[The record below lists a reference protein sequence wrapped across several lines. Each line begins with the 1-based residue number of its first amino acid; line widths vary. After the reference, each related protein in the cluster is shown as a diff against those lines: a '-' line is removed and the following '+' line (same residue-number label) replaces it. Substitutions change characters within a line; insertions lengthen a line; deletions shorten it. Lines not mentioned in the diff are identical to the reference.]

1 MPVRNSPFERLS
13 ARILTATASWEL
25 HMAEFVLKR
34 GLATRQPREI
44 EILVTDG
51 RGENLFLVK
60 CCAYKRAQGS
70 LWIEQ
75 LDRERLDL
83 GFECVLAV
91 SRSGFT
97 RAAQTE
103 ARDRRIATARLT
115 EAEAADW
122 SNCIDMP
129 SMAISQARR
138 IVSPGAGGCRVLGNA
153 AARGTVKLHMLR
165 GAFAAPPPEGTA
177 RRAPGRPA
185 PPRWRPSPASRTTA
199 RHQPD
204 PRAGI
209 GRGAIR
215 A

>member
-25 HMAEFVLKR
+25 HMAESVLKR

-103 ARDRRIATARLT
+103 ARDRGIATARLM

-122 SNCIDMP
+122 SNCIDMR
-129 SMAISQARR
+129 SMAISRATHMGSSAPMAPAEA
-138 IVSPGAGGCRVLGNA
+138 VAWEMPLA
-153 AARGTVKLHMLR
+153 AA
-165 GAFAAPPPEGTA
+165 
-177 RRAPGRPA
+177 
-185 PPRWRPSPASRTTA
+185 
-199 RHQPD
+199 
-204 PRAGI
+204 
-209 GRGAIR
+209 
-215 A
+215 

>member
-25 HMAEFVLKR
+25 RMEECVLKR

-44 EILVTDG
+44 EILITG
-51 RGENLFLVK
+51 RGGGNLLLVK

-70 LWIEQ
+70 LWVEQ
-75 LDRERLDL
+75 LDRERLDR

-97 RAAQTE
+97 RAAQAE
-103 ARDRRIATARLT
+103 ARDRGIATARLT

-122 SNCIDMP
+122 SSCIDFP

-138 IVSPGAGGCRVLGNA
+138 IGSPVPLVPPDAGSRAMRPL
-153 AARGTVKLHMLR
+153 
-165 GAFAAPPPEGTA
+165 TA
-177 RRAPGRPA
+177 
-185 PPRWRPSPASRTTA
+185 
-199 RHQPD
+199 Q
-204 PRAGI
+204 
-209 GRGAIR
+209 
-215 A
+215 